1 MGQATA
7 IQLKEEKFVFTD
19 KAKRFSYILMGVG
32 LLLAIVGYFT
42 YHPSIEGLTEEQL
55 HHLPIKRL
63 LGSILF
69 NGYFF
74 FLIGSLAI
82 IFLVINQ
89 LSNAGWYVSFRRVLE
104 AISEFMP
111 YGAII
116 VFLVVFLSLYV
127 FHGGIYHWAHD
138 GVTDIDPLLAK
149 KTWYLNKTFFTLRVA
164 LFSGFWVWA
173 ASMVRKYSRLED
185 KHSTGLTDTTYF
197 DKTYRLSALFMFVFG
212 FTFSM
217 YAWDIAMSV
226 DAHWY
231 STIFTIYNFATG
243 WISAVTVCYLLTW
256 YLRKNGYLEGI
267 VSDEHMQDLGKWMFA
282 LSMFWSYMWVAQ
294 FLLIWYSNIPE
305 EVAYYKDR
313 LFGSY
318 QFSFYINVVLNFFLP
333 FFLFMRRSAKRN
345 INIGAVVGTA
355 LLIGHWNDA
364 YLMIMPGA
372 MNLATDVTDHN
383 PTGIIE
389 IPSQGVGFMEL
400 GFLCL
405 FAGLFLFVVLKALTK
420 ANLYPTK
427 HPYIL
432 ESVMHDTGV

>member
-1 MGQATA
+1 
-7 IQLKEEKFVFTD
+7 
-19 KAKRFSYILMGVG
+19 
-32 LLLAIVGYFT
+32 
-42 YHPSIEGLTEEQL
+42 
-55 HHLPIKRL
+55 
-63 LGSILF
+63 
-69 NGYFF
+69 
-74 FLIGSLAI
+74 
-82 IFLVINQ
+82 
-89 LSNAGWYVSFRRVLE
+89 
-104 AISEFMP
+104 
-111 YGAII
+111 
-116 VFLVVFLSLYV
+116 
-127 FHGGIYHWAHD
+127 
-138 GVTDIDPLLAK
+138 
-149 KTWYLNKTFFTLRVA
+149 
-164 LFSGFWVWA
+164 
-173 ASMVRKYSRLED
+173 
-185 KHSTGLTDTTYF
+185 
-197 DKTYRLSALFMFVFG
+197 
-212 FTFSM
+212 
-217 YAWDIAMSV
+217 
-226 DAHWY
+226 
-231 STIFTIYNFATG
+231 
-243 WISAVTVCYLLTW
+243 
-256 YLRKNGYLEGI
+256 
-267 VSDEHMQDLGKWMFA
+267 
-282 LSMFWSYMWVAQ
+282 
-294 FLLIWYSNIPE
+294 NIPE

-355 LLIGHWNDA
+355 LLIGHWNDV